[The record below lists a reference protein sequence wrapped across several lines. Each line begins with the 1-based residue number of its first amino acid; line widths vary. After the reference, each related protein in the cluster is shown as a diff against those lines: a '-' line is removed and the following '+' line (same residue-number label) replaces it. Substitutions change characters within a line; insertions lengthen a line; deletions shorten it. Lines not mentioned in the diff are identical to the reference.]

1 MKYLLQFRFPVTKY
15 WIIKTL
21 IKMRQPFLFATVISI
36 LAISCNNQSQQ
47 NAAKDN
53 ATDTSR
59 PIENKVM
66 IPASTCYESISKK
79 DTVRLKVEVFAHVV
93 TGMLS
98 YHLYE
103 KDKNDGDIEAQ
114 FKGDTLVAD
123 YSFMSEGKRSVRQV
137 AFLIKDSTAIE
148 GYGDMEEKDGKMVFK
163 DLNKLDFGK
172 GIILKKGACDY

>member
-1 MKYLLQFRFPVTKY
+1 MKQLSFRA
-15 WIIKTL
+15 I
-21 IKMRQPFLFATVISI
+21 AISI

-47 NAAKDN
+47 DSAKNNAA
-53 ATDTSR
+53 DTST

-66 IPASTCYESISKK
+66 IPVSSCYESISGK
-79 DTVRLKVEVFAHVV
+79 DTVRLKVEVFAHVI

-98 YHLYE
+98 YHLNE

-114 FKGDTLVAD
+114 FRGDTLVAD

-163 DLNKLDFGK
+163 DLGKLNFGN